1 MIRVLVWCEN
11 IQNKTQESVKAVYPE
26 GMHNT
31 IADFLSAD
39 PYLSVT
45 TATLDDESCGITK
58 EKLEQTDVV
67 LWWGHTGHNLVP
79 DEVVELL
86 YEAVVRN
93 GLGIICLHSA
103 HYSKI
108 FKRLMGTTCSLRI
121 PKTGYGHAP
130 EKLWTLLPGH
140 PIAAGIPQPVDIEIE
155 ENYNEPFDIPQP
167 DELVF
172 NAAFDHCGSFRAGAT
187 YHRGRG
193 KVFYFQPGHETYPIY
208 RQKEI
213 QDVIFN
219 AVYWANNKTRG
230 Q

>member
-1 MIRVLVWCEN
+1 MIKVLVWCEN
-11 IQNKTQESVKAVYPE
+11 IQNKTQDDVKAAYPE

-31 IADFLSAD
+31 IADFLAKDSNI
-39 PYLSVT
+39 SVE
-45 TATLDDESCGITK
+45 TATLDDPNCGITEERLSK
-58 EKLEQTDVV
+58 TDVV
-67 LWWGHTGHNLVP
+67 LWWGHVGHGQVP
-79 DEVVELL
+79 DDIVELL
-86 YEAVVRN
+86 YKYVVN
-93 GLGIICLHSA
+93 KGMGIICLHSSHFA
-103 HYSKI
+103 KI
-108 FKRLMGTTCSLRI
+108 FKRLMGTSCSLQI
-121 PKTGYGHAP
+121 PPPGHGA

-140 PIAAGIPQPVDIEIE
+140 PIAAGIPNPVDIEIE
-155 ENYNEPFDIPQP
+155 ECYNEFFDIPQP

-172 NAAFDHCGSFRAGAT
+172 NAAFSNCGSFRGGAA

-213 QDVIFN
+213 QDIIFN

>member
-11 IQNKTQESVKAVYPE
+11 IQNKTQEDVIAAYPE

-31 IADFLSAD
+31 IAEFLNAD
-39 PYLSVT
+39 PNIKAT
-45 TATLDDESCGITK
+45 TATLDDPECGVTD
-58 EKLEQTDVV
+58 EKLAETDVV
-67 LWWGHTGHNLVP
+67 LWWGHVGHKDVP
-79 DEVVELL
+79 DEVVERL
-86 YEAVVRN
+86 YTHVVKN
-93 GLGIICLHSA
+93 GMGILCLHSA
-103 HYSKI
+103 HFSKI
-108 FKRLMGTTCSLRI
+108 FKRLMGTTCALSILK
-121 PKTGYGHAP
+121 PNFAV

-140 PIAAGIPQPVDIEIE
+140 PIAAGIPNPVDIEME
-155 ENYNEPFDIPQP
+155 EAYTEFFDIPQP

-172 NAAFDHCGSFRAGAT
+172 NASFGGCGSFRAGAA

-213 QDVIFN
+213 REIMLN
-219 AVYWANNKTRG
+219 AIYWANNKTRG

>member
-1 MIRVLVWCEN
+1 MIKTLVWCEN
-11 IQNKTQESVKAVYPE
+11 LQNKTQEDVKAAYPE

-31 IADFLSAD
+31 IAEFLRQD
-39 PYLSVT
+39 PNIT
-45 TATLDDESCGITK
+45 AETATLDDPEIGIT
-58 EKLEQTDVV
+58 EARLADIDVV
-67 LWWGHTGHNLVP
+67 LWWGHIGHDNVP
-79 DEVVELL
+79 DSAVEILYKNVVG
-86 YEAVVRN
+86 RGM
-93 GLGIICLHSA
+93 GLICLHSS
-103 HYSKI
+103 HYAKI
-108 FKRLMGTTCSLRI
+108 FKRLMGTPCSLRI
-121 PKTGYGHAP
+121 PPPGHCP

-140 PIAAGIPQPVDIEIE
+140 PIAAGIPNPVELEIE
-155 ENYNEPFDIPQP
+155 ECYCEPFEIPQP

-172 NAAFDHCGSFRAGAT
+172 NGAFANCGSFRGGAA

-213 QDVIFN
+213 QDIILN